1 MYSREHA
8 LLSAALGLVVAA
20 RGPPDASPV
29 LLWLFVLGL
38 GVGIDF
44 DHFLLARRNRGDWTN
59 LRRCLA
65 EPALVFVDQESI
77 FEPGDVWREQRL
89 LSHALLG
96 GALVAALW
104 PIARYGALAAAA
116 TVYLHVL
123 ADLYHDVRTRASY
136 LRRGAR
142 VMEK

>member
-8 LLSAALGLVVAA
+8 LLSAALGLAIVALA
-20 RGPPDASPV
+20 PPGTSPV
-29 LLWLFVLGL
+29 PLWLFVVGL
-38 GVGIDF
+38 GVGIDL
-44 DHFLLARRNRGDWTN
+44 DHFLLARLNRGDWAN

-65 EPALVFVDQESI
+65 DPARVFFDQDSI

-104 PIARYGALAAAA
+104 PLARYWALAAAA
-116 TVYLHVL
+116 TVYVHVL
-123 ADLYHDVRTRASY
+123 ADLYHDARTRTSY
-136 LRRGAR
+136 LREGVRI
-142 VMEK
+142 VEK